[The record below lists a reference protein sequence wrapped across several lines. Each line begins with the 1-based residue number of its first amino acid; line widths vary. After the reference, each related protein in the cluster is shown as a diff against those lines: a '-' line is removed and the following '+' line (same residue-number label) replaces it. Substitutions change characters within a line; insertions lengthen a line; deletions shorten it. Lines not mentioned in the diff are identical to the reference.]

1 MFSSRGLLLVS
12 VFVVSGCASTPA
24 PEQAQAPTAESAAV
38 PVVPVVAAPVVD
50 PNDPEYLAL
59 NKLASEPWGFRRD
72 FWNTLHIPLVDWK
85 NWQRTRIITNPTRAS
100 FRYGKEHYAVA
111 TVWYTPMEGANDP
124 EACLAKF
131 LDYASPIA
139 DAYGIQVS
147 ARERL
152 RTTQSVGAEVK
163 PIAVELLSGRL
174 DSLLGRNDY
183 MGAVAAYQSFPGTC
197 LVEGFAV
204 VATHHPGLA
213 KQIRDRWVSEGAA
226 QLVWEKHVKEAPETL
241 SR

>member
-1 MFSSRGLLLVS
+1 MFSSRGLLLVCTFLIS
-12 VFVVSGCASTPA
+12 ACASTPA
-24 PEQAQAPTAESAAV
+24 PEQAQAPTAESTAAPTPSV
-38 PVVPVVAAPVVD
+38 AAAPVVD

-59 NKLASEPWGFRRD
+59 NRLATEPWGFSRD
-72 FWNTLHIPLVDWK
+72 FWNTLRIPLVDAK
-85 NWQRTRIITNPTRAS
+85 KWQRTKITATPTRAS
-100 FRYGKEHYAVA
+100 FRYSKEHYAVS
-111 TVWYTPMEGANDP
+111 TLWYTPMEGANDP
-124 EACLAKF
+124 EACLAKY
-131 LDYASPIA
+131 LDDAAPVA

-147 ARERL
+147 SRERL
-152 RTTQSVGAEVK
+152 RMSQPVGAEVK
-163 PIAVELLSGRL
+163 PIAVELLTGRL

-213 KQIRDRWVSEGAA
+213 KQIRDRWVAEGAA

>member
-1 MFSSRGLLLVS
+1 MLSSRCLLLAT
-12 VFVVSGCASTPA
+12 VFVVVGCASSPA
-24 PEQAQAPTAESAAV
+24 PEQAQAPSATATVAPVATVAV
-38 PVVPVVAAPVVD
+38 PAVD
-50 PNDPEYLAL
+50 PNDPEYVAL
-59 NKLASEPWGFRRD
+59 NRLASEPWGFRRD
-72 FWNTLHIPLVDWK
+72 FWNSLHVPLADWK
-85 NWQRTRIITNPTRAS
+85 NWQRTRIIANPTRAS

-111 TVWYTPMEGANDP
+111 TIWYTPMEGANDP

-139 DAYGIQVS
+139 DANGIQVS
-147 ARERL
+147 GRERL
-152 RTTQSVGAEVK
+152 RTTQAVGAEVR
-163 PIAVELLSGRL
+163 PIVVELLSGRL

-204 VATHHPGLA
+204 VATHHPALA
-213 KQIRDRWVSEGAA
+213 KQIRDRWVSEGAS